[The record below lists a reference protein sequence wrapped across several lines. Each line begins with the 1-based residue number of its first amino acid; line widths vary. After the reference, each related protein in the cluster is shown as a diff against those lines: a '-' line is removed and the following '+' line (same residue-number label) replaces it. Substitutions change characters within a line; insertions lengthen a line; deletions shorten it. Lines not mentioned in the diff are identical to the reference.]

1 MSNNS
6 IWGFDLGKKSIG
18 ACSRN
23 GENIE
28 FLQSYTFDLEY
39 ADPKEWRPSRKTA
52 KRTRCSHKKREENL
66 NKFWTELG
74 WKIPNIQNQTL
85 LIGLNAR
92 LQILHNNIVSTD
104 QLYLALYSVIQH
116 RGYDDNLPWLR
127 KKTKKKNQEI
137 LEQEETK
144 QNENKI
150 EKKELT
156 EAEKDELENKK
167 KLQTFEKLFS
177 DLNLNLHE
185 NYISEFEALKLGIWE
200 GQNKKVLIPD
210 KFVSKIRGLVVYPRQ
225 MIIKEAQTI
234 LEKASLKFTELKDK
248 INYILWGNSLE
259 AYKNKPHHLEGI
271 LGQKIPRFNN
281 RIMSRCRLFERFNT
295 CQAKDKL
302 AIETKLL
309 LILKNLRY
317 QKNINEEPL
326 LLNFDEFTILFEKCR
341 KKLENKSENNQ
352 KITITELYE
361 ILVNEKIWFERPLGK
376 QEKSK
381 EKLKALFN
389 LARIDKDGDLKIKT
403 EGRFS
408 LCRTACR
415 LLKDYLLGGL
425 NKTEFVENRLNNENW
440 KKNFDTNLTESE
452 IINAINRFG
461 NSWESFSISDEREEL
476 LNLGTK
482 QERHQFIEKL
492 LGKINNYVVK
502 NRLQIFY
509 NLIRF
514 MENKLGEPKEV
525 LIEFVK
531 NADSSFLPQKDAKS
545 WEKFRNEN
553 QKENNI
559 ALKHLREAGI
569 PKPSF
574 KDIVAYKLLKE
585 QHEKCLYSGEGIE
598 IADWKDGHLEIDHII
613 PRSFS
618 HCDAF
623 YNLVLVKKSCNSDKG
638 NKTPFEYLNFSSSG
652 GKLSW
657 EEYRNLISNN
667 KKIKNKK
674 RKLLLSQNKEGLS
687 LIENWNGLA
696 ETAHIAKICQKIL
709 CIYFSWGM
717 QVKDQDRKVFTTSGS
732 QTAQLRN
739 WYSLNEF
746 LHEEKT
752 EKPEAEK
759 EAESKTEEN
768 TENKKKT
775 NTKNRGNDKHH
786 ALDAFCLTL
795 ARLKNIQFEDERGL
809 FREKSYKDGFPID
822 STRKLIK
829 QYLDNLIPLTLKT
842 NKAKQFPEETI
853 YSARLSKNNKKPE
866 IPFYDIV
873 VKKNLKEF
881 LLGQIKEETE
891 NNKKRKQDEDQEQ
904 EEENKTKLP
913 KISEAEL
920 KKRIEKIY
928 HQDIKIILYEELRQN
943 GLEAFI
949 QKVLN
954 QEIIH
959 NRFKS
964 PIKKVLTVTSK
975 ENTLKIRTDNN
986 NKKRITLGEF
996 ADYSKEPEILEVEN
1010 KKPKNIQLF
1019 KTKAHKGQLV
1029 YLEPKKNELVAR
1041 IRPIYGFE
1049 SLNEIKEELQAK
1061 GYELYSDRIFNT
1073 GCYLK
1078 IENDFAVGDKKFKAG
1093 IYKLRTMTTSGTV
1106 KLENLNGT
1114 ELETTINTL
1123 VKAGFKRLELC
1134 GFELKV

>member
-1 MSNNS
+1 M

-23 GENIE
+23 GQNIE

-39 ADPKEWRPSRKTA
+39 ADPKEWRPARKTA
-52 KRTRCSHKKREENL
+52 KRTKFSHKKREENL
-66 NKFWTELG
+66 NKCWTELG
-74 WKIPNIQNQTL
+74 WTIPDTQNQTL
-85 LIGLNAR
+85 LAGLIAR
-92 LQILHNNIVSTD
+92 LEILHNNIVSTD
-104 QLYLALYSVIQH
+104 QLYLALHSVIQH

-137 LEQEETK
+137 LEKET
-144 QNENKI
+144 ENKT

-156 EAEKDELENKK
+156 EADKDELENKK
-167 KLQTFEKLFS
+167 KLETFEKLFS

-185 NYISEFEALKLGIWE
+185 NYISEFEALKLGIWDS
-200 GQNKKVLIPD
+200 QNKKVLIPE
-210 KFVSKIRGLVVYPRQ
+210 KFVNKIRGLVVYPRQ
-225 MIIKEAQTI
+225 MIIKEAQKI
-234 LEKASLKFTELKDK
+234 LENASAKFTELKDK
-248 INYILWGNSLE
+248 INYILWGNAGE
-259 AYKNKPHHLEGI
+259 AYKNKPCHLEGI

-281 RIMSRCRLFERFNT
+281 RIMSKCRLFEKFNT
-295 CQAKDKL
+295 VKAKDKL

-317 QKNINEEPL
+317 QKNIDENPL
-326 LLNFDEFTILFEKCR
+326 ILNFDEFKILFEKCR
-341 KKLENKSENNQ
+341 KKLETKSENNQ
-352 KITITELYE
+352 KITITELYK
-361 ILVNEKIWFERPLGK
+361 ILVDEKIWFEKPFGK
-376 QEKSK
+376 QEQSK

-408 LCRTACR
+408 LSRPACK
-415 LLKDYLLGGL
+415 LLKDYLLSGL

-440 KKNFDTNLTESE
+440 KKNFAKNLEESE

-461 NSWESFSISDEREEL
+461 NSWESFSIGDEREEL
-476 LNLGTK
+476 LKLETK

-531 NADSSFLPQKDAKS
+531 DSDSSFLPQKDAKG

-569 PKPSF
+569 TKPSF

-585 QHEKCLYSGEGIE
+585 QNEKCLYSGEGIE
-598 IADWKDGHLEIDHII
+598 IADWKAGSLEIDHII
-613 PRSFS
+613 PRSLS

-623 YNLVLVKKSCNSDKG
+623 YNLVLVKKTCNFEKG
-638 NKTPFEYLNFSSSG
+638 NKTPCEYFEGNPEHTKLN
-652 GKLSW
+652 W
-657 EEYRNLISNN
+657 EEYKNLINSN

-674 RKLLLSQNKEGLS
+674 RKLLLSRNKEGLS

-709 CIYFSWGM
+709 CVYFGWGM
-717 QVKDQDRKVFTTSGS
+717 GVKDQDRKVFTTSGS

-746 LHEEKT
+746 LHEEKP

-795 ARLKNIQFEDERGL
+795 ARLKNIQFEDERGF

-829 QYLDNLIPLTLKT
+829 QYLDNLIPLNLKT
-842 NKAKQFPEETI
+842 NKADQFPEETI
-853 YSARLSKNNKKPE
+853 YSARLSTNNKKPE
-866 IPFYDIV
+866 IPVYDIV
-873 VKKNLKEF
+873 VRKNLKEF

-891 NNKKRKQDEDQEQ
+891 NNKKRKQDEES
-904 EEENKTKLP
+904 ETENEENKVKLP

-954 QEIIH
+954 QQIIH
-959 NRFKS
+959 SRFHS

-975 ENTLKIRTDNN
+975 QNTLKIRTDNN
-986 NKKRITLGEF
+986 NKKRIALGEF
-996 ADYSKEPEILEVEN
+996 ADYSKKPEIPEVEN

-1029 YLEPKKNELVAR
+1029 YLEPKKNEFVAR

-1049 SLNEIKEELQAK
+1049 SLNEIKEELQEK
-1061 GYELYSDRIFNT
+1061 GFELYSETIFNT
-1073 GCYLK
+1073 GCYLQIK
-1078 IENDFAVGDKKFKAG
+1078 NDFAVGVKTHKANT
-1093 IYKLRTMTTSGTV
+1093 YKLRSMYTEGRV
-1106 KLENLNGT
+1106 KMEDLNGL
-1114 ELETTINTL
+1114 ELVVSINTL
-1123 VKAGFKRLELC
+1123 KEAGFKRLELN
-1134 GFELKV
+1134 GFELTGIKS